1 MSALPR
7 PIISLR
13 IVRAIRV
20 VAGQALPNKGLLVA
34 GLLGVILGMGV
45 VPANF
50 QPAFGQAAPQIAQPA
65 ETPDL
70 PRRVAVRFLTDSDF
84 PPFHYYDEE
93 GVLTGFN
100 IDVARAVCF
109 ELAAACDIQVRP
121 WGELVPALKRGE
133 TDAVIASHTVTA
145 VALAEVDFT
154 DRYYHTPAW
163 FVGRRGGTALVP
175 TPEGLE
181 GLRVG
186 VTRAG
191 PHEAYL
197 KTFFRDSAIVPFES
211 SELARD
217 ALTAGKVDL
226 IFEDGISLA
235 FWLNGTLSRACCE
248 FKGGPFHEPKFFGDG
263 VGIMVRKQD
272 PQLKGLINQA
282 LRRVRESGRY
292 EELLL
297 RYFPSRIY

>member
-1 MSALPR
+1 MSNEPRARIRLRNVCSSVLLASLAL
-7 PIISLR
+7 
-13 IVRAIRV
+13 V
-20 VAGQALPNKGLLVA
+20 
-34 GLLGVILGMGV
+34 
-45 VPANF
+45 
-50 QPAFGQAAPQIAQPA
+50 QPAAVATASAQIAPPA
-65 ETPDL
+65 ESTDL
-70 PRRVAVRFLTDSDF
+70 PRRVAIRFLTDSDY

-93 GVLTGFN
+93 GTLTGFN
-100 IDVARAVCF
+100 IDIARAVCF

-121 WGELVPALKRGE
+121 WGELVGALKRGD
-133 TDAVIASHTVTA
+133 TDAVIASHTITA
-145 VALAEVDFT
+145 TALAEVDFS

-163 FVGRRGGTALVP
+163 LAGRRGGNTLVP

-186 VTRAG
+186 VSKNG

-197 KTFFRDSAIVPFES
+197 KAFFRDSAIVPFDS
-211 SELARD
+211 PELARD

-226 IFEDGISLA
+226 IFDDGISLA

-248 FKGGPFHEPKFFGDG
+248 LKGGPFHEPKFFGDG
-263 VGIMVRKQD
+263 VGVMVRKQD

-282 LRRVRESGRY
+282 LRRLRESGRY
-292 EELLL
+292 EELTL